1 MLVCNG
7 SFPPDGNCEFSN
19 KPAEMRRSMAAEE
32 WQDIWEMANSHS
44 PYRTFPMDRQRLV
57 QHWNEVSK
65 DYDSESMSLIDE
77 RIWGLLED
85 MSVVPGGNALD
96 IGCGTGSLTSM
107 LASECS
113 HVLGLD
119 ISPGMLSVAKE
130 RCSSLN
136 NVELLCQGWEEFLPE
151 RRFDL
156 VFSSFCPAVD
166 DVRSVMRMDAMSD
179 GTCCIVSLGGSS
191 GDRLAFDIWEELG
204 HPGMS
209 MEGFDPIFPYRILK
223 EMDRRPSLRRFD
235 VHEETEMAAEDMV
248 RHLVRYFSLFHEV
261 DERVKKVIADSV
273 QRRSDGRR
281 FTLREDRTVSVLK
294 WTAI

>member
-1 MLVCNG
+1 MT
-7 SFPPDGNCEFSN
+7 SED
-19 KPAEMRRSMAAEE
+19 
-32 WQDIWEMANSHS
+32 WQGIWEMANSHS
-44 PYRTFPMDRQRLV
+44 PYRRFPMDRQRLV
-57 QHWNEVSK
+57 QHWNEVSR
-65 DYDSESMSLIDE
+65 DYDSKAMTLIDE
-77 RIWGLLED
+77 RIFGLLED
-85 MSVVPGGNALD
+85 MSVLPDDGMALD

-107 LASECS
+107 IASRCS
-113 HVLGLD
+113 SVQGLD

-130 RCSSLN
+130 RCSGLA
-136 NVELLCQGWEEFLPE
+136 NVDLLCQSWEEFVPP
-151 RRFDL
+151 RRYDL
-156 VFSSFCPAVD
+156 AFSSFCPAVD
-166 DVRSVMRMDAMSD
+166 DLRSVMRMDAMSD

-235 VHEETEMAAEDMV
+235 VHEESEISSEDMV

-261 DERVKKVIADSV
+261 DKEVEKVIAENV
-273 QRRSDGRR
+273 RRKSDDGN

-294 WTAI
+294 WTPD

>member
-1 MLVCNG
+1 
-7 SFPPDGNCEFSN
+7 
-19 KPAEMRRSMAAEE
+19 MADE
-32 WQDIWEMANSHS
+32 WRDIWEMANSHS

-85 MSVVPGGNALD
+85 MSVLTGGGTALD
-96 IGCGTGSLTSM
+96 IGCGTGSLTAM
-107 LASECS
+107 LASKCS
-113 HVLGLD
+113 SVLGLD

-130 RCSSLN
+130 RCSGLR
-136 NVELLCQGWEEFLPE
+136 NVELLCQSWEEFSPG
-151 RRFDL
+151 RRYDL

-166 DVRSVMRMDAMSD
+166 DIRSVMRMDAMSD

-204 HPGMS
+204 HPGIS

-223 EMDRRPSLRRFD
+223 EMDRQPSLRRFD
-235 VHEETEMAAEDMV
+235 VHEETEMAEKDMV
-248 RHLVRYFSLFHEV
+248 SHLTRYFSLFHEV
-261 DERVKKVIADSV
+261 DGKIGKAIVENV
-273 QRRSDGRR
+273 RRKSDGGR

-294 WTAI
+294 WSPVH